1 MSTKNNQNTE
11 LAESLLKFT
20 TYHFIE
26 DSKLNLKLI
35 EKRIQF
41 YQTLIGNLKDNKPLF
56 FQKKKLLEYNNKL
69 EECNNKINELYFEFH
84 EETKLLEKL
93 YEHI

>member
-1 MSTKNNQNTE
+1 MSTKNNENTE

-41 YQTLIGNLKDNKPLF
+41 YQNLIGNLRDEKPLF
-56 FQKKKLLEYNNKL
+56 FQKGRKKLK
-69 EECNNKINELYFEFH
+69 CFEFYIFRH
-84 EETKLLEKL
+84 
-93 YEHI
+93 YGSPPYVF